1 VERVHVSPMK
11 IRFSEGSLRGRAVA
25 VRRRGFTLVELLVVI
40 GIIALLIA
48 ILMPAL
54 GKARRQAQ
62 AVACA
67 SNLRQIGYAVHM
79 YVNQNKGYLSRWS
92 NSSNWHDT
100 PGSKDFID
108 PTQWDRAYWGVV
120 YAITAK
126 LPKETFNC
134 PSATDGANGDGLTFQ
149 TGAIYTS
156 YSQNCYGG
164 HNSGFTDAKRQ
175 TLFGSKDEIALFNR
189 VTGTD
194 VWLGRNLSRIR
205 HSAQTIF
212 AWDGW
217 EPVTDG
223 NGDTFNNWTQWVNPD
238 RSLDYL
244 RHNLQANVL
253 FIDAHVERYDRKAL
267 EEERLYTG
275 RW

>member
-1 VERVHVSPMK
+1 MISCGFEGPVGPRLHTILRHTSPEVSVERVHVSPMK
-11 IRFSEGSLRGRAVA
+11 NRFSEGNSRGS
-25 VRRRGFTLVELLVVI
+25 GFTLVELLVVI

-54 GKARRQAQ
+54 SRARRQAQ

-67 SNLRQIGYAVHM
+67 SNLRQIGYSVHM

-108 PTQWDRAYWGVV
+108 PTQWDRAYWGVI

-134 PSATDGANGDGLTFQ
+134 PSAQGGANGDGLTFE
-149 TGAIYTS
+149 TGSIYTS

-164 HNSGFTDAKRQ
+164 HNSGFTDAKRT

-189 VTGTD
+189 VSGTD
-194 VWLGRNLSRIR
+194 VWYGR
-205 HSAQTIF
+205 
-212 AWDGW
+212 
-217 EPVTDG
+217 
-223 NGDTFNNWTQWVNPD
+223 
-238 RSLDYL
+238 
-244 RHNLQANVL
+244 
-253 FIDAHVERYDRKAL
+253 
-267 EEERLYTG
+267 
-275 RW
+275 